1 MDELVDIRS
10 QQLALTARAFQHGSV
25 CFVSRDLENRALP
38 VLEAV
43 SAEFGR
49 RLITLSTRSLRHI
62 HKRIRPELLQ
72 LVAIT
77 LTLPITKTSV
87 LFFKL
92 SNALLARRHA
102 LLARRHA
109 LLARRRASLELENR
123 LLHVNH
129 LPVERCA
136 KGVDGLL
143 ALKRTECFDALNQA
157 SEHRHGS

>member
-1 MDELVDIRS
+1 MRLEEIRPK
-10 QQLALTARAFQHGSV
+10 QLILAAWAGHHGRVAHVACALQ
-25 CFVSRDLENRALP
+25 NRALP

-43 SAEFGR
+43 SAKVGC
-49 RLITLSTRSLRHI
+49 RLISLSTRFLRYI
-62 HKRIRPELLQ
+62 RKRILRERLQ
-72 LVAIT
+72 LIAIA
-77 LTLPITKTSV
+77 LALPITKTSV

-102 LLARRHA
+102 LLTRRQV
-109 LLARRRASLELENR
+109 SLELENR

-143 ALKRTECFDALNQA
+143 ALKRTECLDALNQA